1 VKRAQRITR
10 EVEINYDNFYLIG
23 GYRFPINLANSV
35 EKSLKF
41 KYLGKI
47 ANDKLLDD
55 FVLSGKSLLELP
67 SDSPAY
73 ISVRKILTVVNYL

>member
-1 VKRAQRITR
+1 M
-10 EVEINYDNFYLIG
+10 EIEYDNFYLIG
-23 GYRFPINLANSV
+23 GYRFPIDLANKV

-55 FVLSGKSLLELP
+55 FVLNGKSLLELP
-67 SDSPAY
+67 SDSSAY
-73 ISVRKILTVVNYL
+73 ISVMKILTAANYL